1 MAIRKEKEEVS
12 GWLFSTRAVYITEDG
27 KRFYQESEAF
37 LHDEYLK
44 WQQTARKM
52 GVRCIDGGYY
62 CESEQALAAVVIMM
76 SYKTGRYDGKQK
88 KFVKYDNYKNYRFS
102 GPDWYFFE
110 HDASKPYP
118 YGYSVKSFTQK
129 KQEFAAWL
137 KKHEEKA

>member
-62 CESEQALAAVVIMM
+62 CESEQAFQMTI
-76 SYKTGRYDGKQK
+76 
-88 KFVKYDNYKNYRFS
+88 
-102 GPDWYFFE
+102 W
-110 HDASKPYP
+110 
-118 YGYSVKSFTQK
+118 
-129 KQEFAAWL
+129 
-137 KKHEEKA
+137 

>member
-118 YGYSVKSFTQK
+118 Y
-129 KQEFAAWL
+129 
-137 KKHEEKA
+137 

>member
-62 CESEQALAAVVIMM
+62 CECHTRQAGMM
-76 SYKTGRYDGKQK
+76 ESRRSLLNMIITKITDFPARTGISSSTMQ
-88 KFVKYDNYKNYRFS
+88 
-102 GPDWYFFE
+102 
-110 HDASKPYP
+110 ASRILTDTVLSP
-118 YGYSVKSFTQK
+118 
-129 KQEFAAWL
+129 
-137 KKHEEKA
+137 